1 MSQWVLRFV
10 ESLCY
15 PNLDYRELV
24 RAQYVL
30 STRVHLGDVE
40 KMSYL
45 DFLLMTEFMVEDA
58 KKPENDSMK
67 DMLKNVNRH
76 HG

>member
-1 MSQWVLRFV
+1 
-10 ESLCY
+10 
-15 PNLDYRELV
+15 
-24 RAQYVL
+24 
-30 STRVHLGDVE
+30 
-40 KMSYL
+40 MSYL